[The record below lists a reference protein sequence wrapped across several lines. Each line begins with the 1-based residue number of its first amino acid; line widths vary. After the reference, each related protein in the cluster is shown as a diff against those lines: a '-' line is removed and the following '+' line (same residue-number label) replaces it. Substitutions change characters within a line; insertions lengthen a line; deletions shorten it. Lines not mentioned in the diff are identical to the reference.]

1 VSACVGGDSTVPIN
15 NPIGFSLISGAQERI
30 AYFHDRP
37 FLFIHFFLFRAII
50 IAVLRLMISFQRK
63 IVMRGALIIVMVV
76 SLLIVGILVMKNMGV
91 DKSTGVVE
99 TQTKQYTESA
109 KSIADEANERTKALR
124 EQMNKAE

>member
-1 VSACVGGDSTVPIN
+1 
-15 NPIGFSLISGAQERI
+15 
-30 AYFHDRP
+30 
-37 FLFIHFFLFRAII
+37 
-50 IAVLRLMISFQRK
+50 
-63 IVMRGALIIVMVV
+63 MRGALIIVMVV

-99 TQTKQYTESA
+99 TQTKKYTESA